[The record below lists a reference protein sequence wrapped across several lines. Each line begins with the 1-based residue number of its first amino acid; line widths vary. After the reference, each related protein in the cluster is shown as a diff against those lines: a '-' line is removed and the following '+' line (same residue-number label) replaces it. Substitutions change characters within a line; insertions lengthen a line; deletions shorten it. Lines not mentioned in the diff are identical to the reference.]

1 MSLKEI
7 SESIT
12 QQFEAKR
19 SEALA
24 LREQYNNE
32 RAEAYQEYRTANSFG
47 DRRENAML
55 DAAIESMSIIN
66 SKILNNE
73 ARLKQME
80 VMDDLSTY
88 NSVGIVVLY
97 STVRLECEGQEYIY
111 KIYPGKLSYVDIGII
126 SETSRLATAIM
137 GKTVGD
143 VVGVDHSSKNITL
156 EYTIKEIY

>member
-7 SESIT
+7 SEQIT
-12 QQFEAKR
+12 QKFEEKR
-19 SEALA
+19 AEALA
-24 LREQYNNE
+24 LRAQYDRE
-32 RAEAYQEYRTANSFG
+32 RSEAYEEYRTANSFG

-55 DAAIESMSIIN
+55 DAAIETMSIVN

-80 VMDDLSTY
+80 VMDDLSNY

-97 STVRLECEGQEYIY
+97 STVRLVCDGQEFIY

-126 SETSRLATAIM
+126 SEQSRLAAAIM
-137 GKTVGD
+137 GKSVGD
-143 VVGVDHSSKNITL
+143 KVGVDHSSRNETL
-156 EYTIKEIY
+156 EYTITEIY